1 MPTSNTPTFNL
12 KVVIKETG
20 IAADTLRA
28 WERRYGLP
36 MPERSSGGHRL
47 YSQRDIEIVKWLM
60 AKQREGLSI
69 SRAVDLWKELIASG
83 QDPLPAPPSG
93 IIPVTQVAPVP
104 SANLEAV
111 RKQWLEACLIFNENV
126 AEQVINQAFAL
137 YPLETVC
144 FEVLQKGLFEIGELW
159 YHAQATVQQEHFTSA
174 LAQRRLD
181 ALIAAT
187 PPPTRPEAI
196 LIGCTAKEQHTFTS
210 LLLTLL
216 LRRRGLKVVY
226 LGANVPNQRF
236 KETLLSS
243 KPHLVILSAQL
254 LQTANGLRET
264 AGQLNASGARVAYGG
279 RIFNQIP
286 ELRNR
291 IPAHFLGESI
301 QEAVQAVETLLTTD
315 IPLEGIVPVNE
326 KDKSLSRSFIRNQP
340 MVNMY
345 MLTEANKIGIPIQFS
360 TLAIQQLGNNLV
372 SALSLGSINALEEE
386 IAWIEGLMR
395 EHNQNAET
403 LGSFLTAYAKSID
416 SAMGKEGQPISDWL
430 RAHANS

>member
-1 MPTSNTPTFNL
+1 MPVNHISTFNL

-69 SRAVDLWKELIASG
+69 SRAVDMWNELSASG
-83 QDPLPAPPSG
+83 QDPLPASPSETMPFSQ
-93 IIPVTQVAPVP
+93 IASIPGV
-104 SANLEAV
+104 NLDAV
-111 RKQWLEACLIFNENV
+111 RKQWREACLIFNENI
-126 AEQVINQAFAL
+126 ADQVLNQAFAI
-137 YPLETVC
+137 YPLEAVC
-144 FEVLQKGLFEIGELW
+144 IEVLQKGLIEIGKLW

-187 PPPTRPEAI
+187 PPPTRPQAI
-196 LIGCTAKEQHTFTS
+196 LIGCTAKEQHTFPP

-236 KETLLSS
+236 NETLLSI

-286 ELRNR
+286 ELRSR

-315 IPLEGIVPVNE
+315 KPLEGLVPVNE
-326 KDKSLSRSFIRNQP
+326 KDKDLSRSFIHNQP
-340 MVNMY
+340 IIDMHT
-345 MLTEANKIGIPIQFS
+345 LTESNNIGIPVEFS
-360 TLAIQQLGNNLV
+360 TLAVQQLGNNLV
-372 SALSLGSINALEEE
+372 SALSLGSIEALDAE
-386 IAWIEGLMR
+386 IAWIEGLIR
-395 EHNQNAET
+395 NHN
-403 LGSFLTAYAKSID
+403 L
-416 SAMGKEGQPISDWL
+416 SAAHLDQFSNSLCKL
-430 RAHANS
+430 RRFRDG